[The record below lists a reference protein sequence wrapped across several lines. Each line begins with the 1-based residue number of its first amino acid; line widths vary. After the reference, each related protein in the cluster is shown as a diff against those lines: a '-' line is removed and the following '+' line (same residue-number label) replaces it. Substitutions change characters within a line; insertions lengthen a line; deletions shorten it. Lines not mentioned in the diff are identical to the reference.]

1 MSPTQYPV
9 FTIGHSSHPPAHLI
23 RLLAQ
28 HEVDQVA
35 DVRSAPY
42 SRYAPHFNHDALRA
56 LLDDAG
62 IAYSY
67 LGGELGGRP
76 ADRACYDAAGR
87 VLYDRV
93 AQTDPFDDGI
103 RRLIRHADERRI
115 ALLCTEKEPL
125 ECHRTLLVAR
135 HLAQRGIAV
144 AHILADGQL
153 ESSDDAMSRLLD
165 TFKLP
170 RQGDLFRTRDDV
182 IAAALHRQAQKF
194 AYVDAAS
201 APAPAG
207 RDEWEDAP

>member
-9 FTIGHSSHPPAHLI
+9 FTIGHSSHPPAQFI

-62 IAYSY
+62 IAYAY

-87 VLYDRV
+87 VIYDRV
-93 AQTDPFDDGI
+93 AETDAFDDGI
-103 RRLIRHADERRI
+103 RRLIRNADERRI

-135 HLAQRGIAV
+135 HLAQRGVAV
-144 AHILADGQL
+144 AHILADGRL
-153 ESSDDAMSRLLD
+153 ETHAAAISRLLEIHR
-165 TFKLP
+165 LP
-170 RQGDLFRTRDDV
+170 SQGDLFRTPDDV
-182 IAAALHRQAQKF
+182 ITEAHHRQAQKF

-201 APAPAG
+201 TSAV

>member
-1 MSPTQYPV
+1 MSPTQHPV
-9 FTIGHSSHPPAHLI
+9 LTIGHSSHPPAQFI

-62 IAYSY
+62 IAYAY

-87 VLYDRV
+87 VIYDRV
-93 AQTDPFDDGI
+93 AETDAFDDGI
-103 RRLIRHADERRI
+103 RRLIRNADERRI

-135 HLAQRGIAV
+135 HLAQRGVAV
-144 AHILADGQL
+144 AHILADGRL
-153 ESSDDAMSRLLD
+153 ETHAATISRLLEIHR
-165 TFKLP
+165 LP
-170 RQGDLFRTRDDV
+170 PQGDLFRTRDDV
-182 IAAALHRQAQKF
+182 IAEAHHRQAQKF

-201 APAPAG
+201 TPAV
-207 RDEWEDAP
+207 RDEWEDTP

>member
-1 MSPTQYPV
+1 MSPTQHPILTV
-9 FTIGHSSHPPAHLI
+9 GHSSHPPPAFLN
-23 RLLAQ
+23 LLLR
-28 HEVDQVA
+28 HGVDEVA

-62 IAYSY
+62 IAYAY

-87 VLYDRV
+87 VIYDRV
-93 AQTDPFDDGI
+93 AETDAFDDGI
-103 RRLIRHADERRI
+103 RRLIRNADERRI

-135 HLAQRGIAV
+135 HLAQRGVAV

-153 ESSDDAMSRLLD
+153 ETHAAAISRLLEIHR
-165 TFKLP
+165 LP
-170 RQGDLFRTRDDV
+170 PQGDLFRTPDDV
-182 IAAALHRQAQKF
+182 IAEAHHRQAQKF

-201 APAPAG
+201 TSAG
-207 RDEWEDAP
+207 RDEWEAAP